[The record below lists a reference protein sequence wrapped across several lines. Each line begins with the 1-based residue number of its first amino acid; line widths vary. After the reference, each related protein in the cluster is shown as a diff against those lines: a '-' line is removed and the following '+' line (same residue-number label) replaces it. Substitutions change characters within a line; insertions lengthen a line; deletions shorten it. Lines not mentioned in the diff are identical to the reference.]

1 MRSSPQSDGTPRPDG
16 GPPNGRTHVVVGH
29 CHATACPCHGACSLL
44 AAHVLAARA
53 FCTVPGAQRARAAQ
67 APACRRQPPPPAWRL
82 VLPTGK
88 CGKSDYKKSLD
99 NYELQCSG
107 GTHRPV
113 LAALTALFWLQALP
127 SSGGSRCPAVSQP
140 RVKPSHGR
148 GRRAG
153 HATLRAGPNL
163 ATRAGRIGTPATLRA
178 RSTPAT
184 HAGRI
189 DTPVTLRARS
199 TPATPAG
206 RIDPGNVRWNR
217 VCPASSANYA
227 PLRGTWPPGPTPLP
241 YFR

>member
-113 LAALTALFWLQALP
+113 LAVPTAQFWRHSLPCSGCRRCPVLAVAAALP
-127 SSGGSRCPAVSQP
+127 YLSRESSQVMAVADARATLPCGPDRTWQP
-140 RVKPSHGR
+140 VRAESAPRQPCGPDR
-148 GRRAG
+148 PRQPMRAG
-153 HATLRAGPNL
+153 
-163 ATRAGRIGTPATLRA
+163 
-178 RSTPAT
+178 STP
-184 HAGRI
+184 R
-189 DTPVTLRARS
+189 
-199 TPATPAG
+199 
-206 RIDPGNVRWNR
+206 
-217 VCPASSANYA
+217 
-227 PLRGTWPPGPTPLP
+227 
-241 YFR
+241 